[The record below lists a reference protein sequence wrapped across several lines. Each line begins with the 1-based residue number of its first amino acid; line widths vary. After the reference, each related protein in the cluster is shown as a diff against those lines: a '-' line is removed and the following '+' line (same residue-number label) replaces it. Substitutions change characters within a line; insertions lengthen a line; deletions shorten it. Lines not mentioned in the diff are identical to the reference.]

1 MILKT
6 LRRLKYLRSSLTGQP
21 VTLSADNQLG
31 SHNFNLISGS
41 NELGLGVEE
50 EFTKLRA
57 DVVIEIT
64 ELKAKV
70 EQLAATPSRSVEQDA
85 EFNDAKEQLYIKE
98 AHLKRLDLLHK
109 DKSLFTKAGY
119 DDIIVKEIHLPI
131 NEPVVFKFRARD
143 VIHSAYL
150 AAFPCADELVCRDY
164 LPSLPLRLPKL
175 LLICVMNW
183 AMTSLTI
190 PWYGAKIC
198 GAAHYNMK
206 IKVVVESERLMLNG

>member
-1 MILKT
+1 M
-6 LRRLKYLRSSLTGQP
+6 
-21 VTLSADNQLG
+21 
-31 SHNFNLISGS
+31 
-41 NELGLGVEE
+41 
-50 EFTKLRA
+50 
-57 DVVIEIT
+57 VVIEIT

-150 AAFPCADELVCRDY
+150 PPPPPPPAFPCADELCAGITYPVCLY
-164 LPSLPLRLPKL
+164 AYQNY
-175 LLICVMNW
+175 C
-183 AMTSLTI
+183 
-190 PWYGAKIC
+190 
-198 GAAHYNMK
+198 
-206 IKVVVESERLMLNG
+206 